1 MADIVQCKNC
11 SISELRV
18 AVGKIVSVMMMM
30 SKLLVVMLPEKIMVA
45 CKEISLTVEFTA
57 LKEKRSPCSGKDY

>member
-1 MADIVQCKNC
+1 MYIRSTRYV
-11 SISELRV
+11 I
-18 AVGKIVSVMMMM
+18 IIMMNDEM

-57 LKEKRSPCSGKDY
+57 LKEKRIPCSGKDY

>member
-1 MADIVQCKNC
+1 
-11 SISELRV
+11 
-18 AVGKIVSVMMMM
+18 MMNDEM

-57 LKEKRSPCSGKDY
+57 LEEKRSPCSGKDY